1 MSEPQVLE
9 IDPSDEPA
17 LRAWWEVGALASA
30 ERPLDPW
37 PTWETAREEL
47 GTTRSDLDKI
57 LLLASLDG
65 AVVGSGVGYLF
76 LLDNTHLVEVRVHV
90 DPAHRRRGVGRALAE
105 SLEERARA
113 AGRRTLVSTAYAP
126 VGEAGPGVDFALAL
140 GWQAANEEETK
151 ALDLAAGAARWPALQ
166 DEVDRERGA
175 YALHTFVDRVP
186 DEHVTGVCALLSA
199 FLEEAPSGDLDLE
212 RAEWTPERLREIEQR
227 QVATGHRW
235 VIALAVAPDGTACGF
250 SELGFEARRPTHAE
264 VGGTLVLPGHR
275 GHRLGLGLKLA
286 THRRLGELAPECGYV
301 STTNAGV
308 NAPMNAVNEQLGYR
322 AVERALDV
330 QKVL

>member
-1 MSEPQVLE
+1 MSEPRVYE
-9 IDPSDEPA
+9 IDPSDEQA
-17 LRAWWEVGALASA
+17 LRDWWEIGGRASA

-37 PTWETAREEL
+37 PTWEVAREEL
-47 GTTRSDLDKI
+47 GTPRSDLDKI
-57 LLLASLDG
+57 LVLASVDG
-65 AVVGSGVGYLF
+65 AVVGAGVGYLF

-90 DPAHRRRGVGRALAE
+90 DPAHRRRGVGRALAAT
-105 SLEERARA
+105 LEERSRA

-126 VGEAGPGVDFALAL
+126 VGGAGAGAEFASAL
-140 GWQAANEEETK
+140 GWQPANEEETK
-151 ALDLAAGAARWPALQ
+151 ALDLAASADRWPALH
-166 DEVDRERGA
+166 DEVEQKRGG

-186 DEHVTGVCALLSA
+186 EEHVAGVCTLLSA
-199 FLEEAPSGDLDLE
+199 FIDEAPSGELDLE
-212 RAEWTPERLREIEQR
+212 SAEWTPERLREIEQR
-227 QVATGHRW
+227 QVATGQRW

-250 SELGFEARRPTHAE
+250 SELGFEIRRPTHAE

-286 THRRLGELAPECGYV
+286 THRRLVELAAECRYV

-308 NAPMNAVNEQLGYR
+308 NAPMNAVNERMGYR

-330 QKVL
+330 QKLL